1 MSYYDVKLDGVSIY
15 DPSELPLTFI
25 DPKAICGLSDAGSF
39 DFVMPR
45 GHVFYNNIVP
55 YGSTIE
61 VFEDGKSIFY
71 GRPTLPKL
79 DFYNSKQV
87 HCEGALAFLN
97 DVVVP
102 PVKVKGGEKITM
114 KEYIQA
120 LFEYYNNTCRRE
132 DRKLVLGKI
141 ELKSDQSAKHVWN
154 YETCF
159 DILRTGI
166 LPYTGSYVVT
176 RRENNITYVD
186 FVYKFNNIINQPIK
200 MASNLLDLT
209 KSGQEFYTAVIAKGA
224 SDAVQMLSPMTA
236 DNALVQKYGF
246 ICAYKEYPNCE
257 TIADL
262 QMQCS
267 VFLKSQQFS
276 GMSFEASATDL
287 HLENSAMEQFMI
299 GSVAKIDSPFHDFV
313 NNFKA
318 AISRIEISLDTGE
331 KKATLL
337 TLSQQI
343 LTISDTEDYQY
354 QRSEYDPN
362 YDYEFPDGYDYF
374 YEPISIDDMD
384 WEPSVWVPDP
394 YDPSKFEEKSWE
406 YFFDPVDVDDLEWTP
421 EIWVPDPLDP
431 DNYIKVEWPEDEPE
445 PPIDPEVEEVLVKKP
460 KEEVEEEIGDVEEV
474 LVKKPAEDLE
484 DVEEGTKIVTPV
496 DPENPNNV
504 EDAVEDKPVKPVS
517 IVDEIIKNAPEP
529 ETPELPGDY
538 SDYTPIKG
546 EDGNSYVVKI
556 DENGDIEAD
565 KIPDTLKLTDGTDPI
580 TSIEVSSGDIFD
592 SSDITPQLQYGD
604 GTSVPTSD
612 ITYNIPDGYEFKGDG
627 TDPTSLTATWTDP
640 STGITYTDS
649 IDINGPS
656 AVYCQGIYFANLPS
670 RYYRVG
676 QAFSLDGYIVTA
688 SFSDGSTR
696 NITSSCQ
703 FSLNDGYVFTSEAP
717 STITAMYIDGGTTFT
732 ASAAINFTEN
742 KSSDLDTSPI
752 EQPIP
757 TGAHYKLVNDATS
770 VRRNVIEHFCNC
782 GTSTFIRSG
791 DTFRCICAASSITT
805 GNISTLSEVYYKN
818 SETGEYEVN
827 PDSIQVVITEVT
839 INDTYT
845 HDGKTVYYSI
855 VGFGSTNQGWR
866 MEDETG
872 YAGESSS
879 LSTDLP
885 GRIAWTL
892 VYGN

>member
-25 DPKAICGLSDAGSF
+25 SPKAVCGLSDAGSF

-176 RRENNITYVD
+176 RRENDITYVD
-186 FVYKFNNIINQPIK
+186 FVYKFNNIINQSIK
-200 MASNLLDLT
+200 MTSNLLDLT

-246 ICAYKEYPNCE
+246 ICAYKEYPSCE
-257 TIADL
+257 TITDL

-267 VFLKSQQFS
+267 VFLKSQQFG

-299 GSVAKIDSPFHDFV
+299 GSVAKIDSPFHDFA
-313 NNFKA
+313 NNFRA

-331 KKATLL
+331 KRATLL

-343 LTISDTEDYQY
+343 LTIRDTEDYQY
-354 QRSEYDPN
+354 QFSEYDPD
-362 YDYEFPDGYDYF
+362 YEYEFPDDYDYF
-374 YEPISIDDMD
+374 
-384 WEPSVWVPDP
+384 
-394 YDPSKFEEKSWE
+394 FEV
-406 YFFDPVDVDDLEWTP
+406 VDVDDLDWHP
-421 EIWVPDPLDP
+421 EIFVPDPLDP
-431 DNYIKVEWPEDEPE
+431 SKFIEVEWPEGED
-445 PPIDPEVEEVLVKKP
+445 PPIGDAEEVLIKHP
-460 KEEVEEEIGDVEEV
+460 IEDMDEI
-474 LVKKPAEDLE
+474 
-484 DVEEGTKIVTPV
+484 EEGTKIVTPLDPDNPSNLDDIIGDQPKPISAV
-496 DPENPNNV
+496 D
-504 EDAVEDKPVKPVS
+504 S
-517 IVDEIIKNAPEP
+517 IISNSPEP

-556 DENGDIEAD
+556 DENGDIDAT
-565 KIPDTLKLTDGTDPI
+565 KIPDNLVLTDGTDPI
-580 TSIEVSSGDIFD
+580 TSITMDIGDTFD
-592 SSDITPQLQYGD
+592 PSQITPQLQYGD
-604 GTSVPTSD
+604 GTTVPAEN
-612 ITYNIPDGYEFKGDG
+612 IQYNIPDGYEFTGDDSDPDWLTALI
-627 TDPTSLTATWTDP
+627 TDPNIKITYTQTIPINKENKPPVVSIAFSKTPLLPYNIGDTFNLSNYSVIATRADGSSFDVTGACQYSLTNGYVFKEANPPSLTAMYKDGNKWLSANTPILFYEDKGQGIVCG
-640 STGITYTDS
+640 SSGRMQRENGSGHIINGAIITYTSGLDS
-649 IDINGPS
+649 TTWS
-656 AVYCQGIYFANLPS
+656 VLFAS
-670 RYYRVG
+670 
-676 QAFSLDGYIVTA
+676 
-688 SFSDGSTR
+688 
-696 NITSSCQ
+696 
-703 FSLNDGYVFTSEAP
+703 
-717 STITAMYIDGGTTFT
+717 
-732 ASAAINFTEN
+732 
-742 KSSDLDTSPI
+742 
-752 EQPIP
+752 
-757 TGAHYKLVNDATS
+757 S
-770 VRRNVIEHFCNC
+770 VRN
-782 GTSTFIRSG
+782 T
-791 DTFRCICAASSITT
+791 
-805 GNISTLSEVYYKN
+805 EVYRTIFDSN
-818 SETGEYEVN
+818 GNMGNPFVTGRC
-827 PDSIQVVITEVT
+827 TEA
-839 INDTYT
+839 YT
-845 HDGKTVYYSI
+845 KDGKTVYY
-855 VGFGSTNQGWR
+855 GS
-866 MEDETG
+866 DSD
-872 YAGESSS
+872 YSSS
-879 LSTDLP
+879 KIISLEPYSKNLQLSS
-885 GRIAWTL
+885 GKAAWYM
-892 VYGN
+892 VYGSNQSSYSGYSDDSGGSSSGGGTHF